1 MLYMLDTNICIFLI
15 KRRSDDFIHRMQV
28 LRTGEIGVSVV
39 TVAELQY
46 GVSKS
51 EHRERNQ
58 AALAA
63 FLLPLDI
70 ADLSFDVSVTYGQIR
85 AELERDEQPIGPLDT
100 MIAAHALSLD
110 VPLITNKTRQ
120 FERVKGLRVE
130 DWTPSETRNE
140 M

>member
-1 MLYMLDTNICIFLI
+1 MLYMLDTNICIYLI
-15 KRRSDDFIHRMQV
+15 KRRSDELLSRMRV
-28 LRTGEIGVSVV
+28 FRTGEIGVSVV

-51 EHRERNQ
+51 QNKERNQ
-58 AALAA
+58 AALET

-70 ADLSFDVSVTYGQIR
+70 ADFSFAVTVMYGDIR
-85 AELERDEQPIGPLDT
+85 AQLERQGQPIGPLDT

-110 VPLITNKTRQ
+110 VALVTNNTRE

-130 DWTPSETRNE
+130 DWTK
-140 M
+140 

>member
-1 MLYMLDTNICIFLI
+1 MLYMLDTNICIYLI
-15 KRRSDDFIHRMQV
+15 KRRSDELLNRMRV
-28 LRTGEIGVSVV
+28 YRTGEIGVSVV

-51 EHRERNQ
+51 QNKERNQ
-58 AALAA
+58 AALET

-70 ADLSFDVSVTYGQIR
+70 ADFSFTVAVTYGDIR
-85 AELERDEQPIGPLDT
+85 AQSERQGQSIGPLDT

-110 VPLITNKTRQ
+110 VPLLTNNTRE

-130 DWTPSETRNE
+130 DWTK
-140 M
+140 

>member
-1 MLYMLDTNICIFLI
+1 MQYMLDTNICIYLI
-15 KRRSDDFIHRMQV
+15 KRRSDELLNRMRV
-28 LRTGEIGVSVV
+28 FRTGEIGVSVV

-51 EHRERNQ
+51 QNKERNQ
-58 AALAA
+58 AALEA

-70 ADLSFDVSVTYGQIR
+70 ADFSFTVTVTYGDIR
-85 AELERDEQPIGPLDT
+85 AQLERRGQPIGPLDT

-110 VPLITNKTRQ
+110 VPLVTNNTRE

-130 DWTPSETRNE
+130 DWTK
-140 M
+140 

>member
-1 MLYMLDTNICIFLI
+1 MLYMLDTNICIYLI
-15 KRRSDDFIHRMQV
+15 KRRSDELLKRMRV
-28 LRTGEIGVSVV
+28 FRTGEIGVSVV

-51 EHRERNQ
+51 QNKERNQ
-58 AALAA
+58 AALET

-70 ADLSFDVSVTYGQIR
+70 ADFSFAVTVSYGDIR
-85 AELERDEQPIGPLDT
+85 AQLERQGQPIGPLDT

-110 VPLITNKTRQ
+110 VPLVTNNARE

-130 DWTPSETRNE
+130 DWTK
-140 M
+140 

>member
-1 MLYMLDTNICIFLI
+1 MLYMLDTNICIYLI
-15 KRRSDDFIHRMQV
+15 KRRSDELLKRMRV
-28 LRTGEIGVSVV
+28 FRTGEIGVSVV

-51 EHRERNQ
+51 QNKERNQ
-58 AALAA
+58 AALET

-70 ADLSFDVSVTYGQIR
+70 ADFSFTVTVAYGDIR
-85 AELERDEQPIGPLDT
+85 AQLERQGQPIGPLDT

-110 VPLITNKTRQ
+110 VPLVTNNARE

-130 DWTPSETRNE
+130 DWTK
-140 M
+140 

>member
-1 MLYMLDTNICIFLI
+1 MLYMLDTNICIYLI
-15 KRRSDDFIHRMQV
+15 KRRSEELLNRMRV
-28 LRTGEIGVSVV
+28 FRTGEIGISVV

-51 EHRERNQ
+51 ENKERNQ
-58 AALAA
+58 AALEA

-70 ADLSFDVSVTYGQIR
+70 TDFSVNVTVTYGHIR
-85 AELERDEQPIGPLDT
+85 AELERNGQPIGPLDT

-110 VPLITNKTRQ
+110 VPLVTNNTRE

-130 DWTPSETRNE
+130 DWTK
-140 M
+140 